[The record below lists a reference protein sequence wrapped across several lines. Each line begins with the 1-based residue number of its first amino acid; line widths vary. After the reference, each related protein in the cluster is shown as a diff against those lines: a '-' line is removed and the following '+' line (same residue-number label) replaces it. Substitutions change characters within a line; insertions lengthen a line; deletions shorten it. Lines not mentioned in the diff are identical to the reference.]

1 MAAVA
6 RLRPEGVVLERLHQL
21 GRSRLVR
28 IVAGQTIGLLERL
41 VLVRLGEVGV
51 FSVVAVSTQR
61 RRVLGQ
67 MILGFAVAFIAGL
80 VRDVA
85 GVAAHIERGVAAA
98 ALRDIHSLVVA
109 GETKVL
115 LRGRTGRRLQELVL
129 VVGSVRIV

>member
-1 MAAVA
+1 
-6 RLRPEGVVLERLHQL
+6 
-21 GRSRLVR
+21 
-28 IVAGQTIGLLERL
+28 
-41 VLVRLGEVGV
+41 
-51 FSVVAVSTQR
+51 
-61 RRVLGQ
+61 
-67 MILGFAVAFIAGL
+67 IAGL

-129 VVGSVRIV
+129 VVGSVRIVALDAIPNCGTVDVALDLGGILIAVALEAELNRGGGDQSDVGDVPVRPDLVAA